1 MKGLQTKGS
10 LRINPKNVHNMKRT
24 ILLFNLSVL
33 ISSTLQAQQTL
44 PYHSYSDF
52 NGNVAAYLKYNFE
65 YRSKAYTGKTFAQMM
80 NDMEIQ
86 PLGYIAIFQLPSGTN
101 PSILLYFKAERKDKF
116 HELRD
121 DYITIIWETTIS
133 SESVVGLT
141 KRYPDTMWVAQH
153 YDFFKDKI
161 IKRILFNPSKEITT
175 PFDTEMPLIK

>member
-1 MKGLQTKGS
+1 
-10 LRINPKNVHNMKRT
+10 
-24 ILLFNLSVL
+24 
-33 ISSTLQAQQTL
+33 
-44 PYHSYSDF
+44 
-52 NGNVAAYLKYNFE
+52 
-65 YRSKAYTGKTFAQMM
+65 MM

-101 PSILLYFKAERKDKF
+101 PSIFLFFKNEKKGSF

-121 DYITIIWETTIS
+121 DYIRIIWETTIS
-133 SESVVGLT
+133 SESVVELT
-141 KRYPDTMWVAQH
+141 KQYPDTMWVAQH